1 MTKEKVNE
9 GCKVIKDKY
18 NKLTLNQKLGAS
30 LGVGFSL
37 GVVLGLIL
45 NRRK

>member
-18 NKLTLNQKLGAS
+18 NRRNGNVRYKSQARRDSWGNQGAA
-30 LGVGFSL
+30 
-37 GVVLGLIL
+37 
-45 NRRK
+45 